1 MLLSI
6 IIPVYNVEN
15 YLALCVESLLNKN
28 YAKYQY
34 EVILVDDGST
44 DKSGIICDKLKS
56 KYENIKVIH
65 KSNGGLS
72 SARNAGIKVEKGE
85 WISFI
90 DSDDIVIENYIKI
103 ITSIIKNYHLDIVMF
118 RYLPFNEEKYLD
130 NSLRKITFN
139 KASFKKIS
147 KKDAMDAL
155 FDGNYTNYSWNKVYK
170 KSLFN
175 KILFPVGKNFED
187 VITTCKLI
195 DKANTFGKYKDILYF
210 YRQRKGS
217 ILNATDPNK
226 KLLQIQNSIQARI
239 LQLNFFNTHKYDYLD
254 EVANHWIMK
263 DCMDYIS
270 YLHENTLPKNDF
282 YYKVVNILENYS
294 ISKKFDSKKQILKL
308 KLYKLSPTV
317 FFILIKLKNKI
328 N

>member
-6 IIPVYNVEN
+6 IVPVYNVES
-15 YLALCVESLLNKN
+15 YLSLCVESLLNKS
-28 YAKYQY
+28 YAIHQY

-44 DKSGIICDKLKS
+44 DKSGIICDELES

-72 SARNAGIKVEKGE
+72 SARNAGIKVAKGE

-90 DSDDIVIENYIKI
+90 DSDDIVVENYVEI
-103 ITSIIKNYHLDIVMF
+103 IFSIIRNYHLDIVMF
-118 RYLPFNEEKYLD
+118 RYLPFKAEEYLD
-130 NSLRKITFN
+130 NRLSKITFN
-139 KASFKKIS
+139 KDSFKSIS
-147 KKDAMDAL
+147 KNDAMDAL

-170 KSLFN
+170 KSLFD

-195 DKANTFGKYKDILYF
+195 DKASTFGKYKGILYF

-226 KLLQIQNSIQARI
+226 KLLQIHDSIQARI
-239 LQLNFFNTHKYDYLD
+239 IQLNFFNTHKYDYLD

-270 YLHENTLPKNDF
+270 YLYEHALSKNDF
-282 YYKVVNILENYS
+282 YYKVVNILENYP
-294 ISKKFDSKKQILKL
+294 ISKKYDSRKQILKL
-308 KLYKLSPTV
+308 KLYKLSPAI

-328 N
+328 